1 MSFRSLSLSTMYT
14 LFSDMGLMSEQNNIK
29 HTLIPIN
36 EIDVL
41 THESRNDEQLS
52 ITFSEISSYCCVGIA
67 DIVNSTRMTTKLPN
81 EKISQYYSVF
91 LNTMASIAKRYGAI
105 IVKNI
110 GDSLLYYFPDT
121 SDSTKK
127 FGFMKSLECCLAMI
141 DIHHSINERLQALKL
156 PSMDYRISCDY
167 GKISFA
173 RSFGS
178 TNDDIFGTPVN
189 VCSKINSIA
198 VPNSTIVGGDMYRV
212 VRGIPD
218 YRFKEIKPYSLGF
231 TLDYPV
237 YLVRRKNS

>member
-1 MSFRSLSLSTMYT
+1 MSSRSLSLSTVYT
-14 LFSDMGLMSEQNNIK
+14 LFSDMGFILEQNNVE
-29 HTLIPIN
+29 HALIPIN
-36 EIDVL
+36 EIGVS
-41 THESRNDEQLS
+41 THESRNDEQVS

-67 DIVNSTRMTTKLPN
+67 DIVNSTRMAAKLPN

-91 LNTMASIAKRYGAI
+91 LNTIASTARRYGAI
-105 IVKNI
+105 VVKNI

-141 DIHHSINERLQALKL
+141 DVNHSINERLHALKL

-189 VCSKINSIA
+189 VCAKINSIA
-198 VPNSTIVGGDMYRV
+198 VPNSTIIGGDMYRI

-237 YLVRRKNS
+237 YLVSRKNS

>member
-1 MSFRSLSLSTMYT
+1 
-14 LFSDMGLMSEQNNIK
+14 MGLIPEQSDVKQTI
-29 HTLIPIN
+29 IPIN
-36 EIDVL
+36 EINVI
-41 THESRNDEQLS
+41 THGSRNDEQIS
-52 ITFSEISSYCCVGIA
+52 ITFSEISSHCCVGIA

-91 LNTMASIAKRYGAI
+91 LNTMASTARRYGAI
-105 IVKNI
+105 VVKNI

-141 DIHHSINERLQALKL
+141 DAHHSINERLHALKL

-189 VCSKINSIA
+189 VCAKINPMA
-198 VPNSTIVGGDMYRV
+198 VPNSTIIGGDMYRIV
-212 VRGIPD
+212 TGIPD
-218 YRFKEIKPYSLGF
+218 YHFKEIKPFSLGF